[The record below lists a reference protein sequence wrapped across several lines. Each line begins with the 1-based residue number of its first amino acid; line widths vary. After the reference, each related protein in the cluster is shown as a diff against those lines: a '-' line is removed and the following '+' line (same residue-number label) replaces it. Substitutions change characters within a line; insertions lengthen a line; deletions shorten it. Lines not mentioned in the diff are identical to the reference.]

1 MIRTWELNFVLLS
14 NMFIHYDGQLR
25 VSHVI
30 FGFVPSYTNYQD
42 TLGALTID
50 SPLLSYLDVWLPRFL
65 LSRLTSDEARYQGP
79 RRVRQGSL
87 ELVRD
92 GSADTVFQGQD
103 VHILVKAPNLE
114 PLL

>member
-1 MIRTWELNFVLLS
+1 M
-14 NMFIHYDGQLR
+14 
-25 VSHVI
+25 SHVI
-30 FGFVPSYTNYQD
+30 FGFVPSYTNYQY

-50 SPLLSYLDVWLPRFL
+50 SPLLSYLDVQLPRFL

-103 VHILVKAPNLE
+103 VHILVKAPDLE